1 MTRKGERITI
11 NRLRFVRRPG
21 NLLVTW
27 LVSELSEPGLRSRFG
42 GVCFEKRTRGVGFEI
57 SMISGVGR
65 YRYWELVKRGKVR
78 TFCTSCDVVCKQ
90 LLRQSCDFGN

>member
-11 NRLRFVRRPG
+11 NRLRFVRPPG

-27 LVSELSEPGLRSRFG
+27 LVSELSEQPGLRSRFG

-57 SMISGVGR
+57 SMISGIGR
-65 YRYWELVKRGKVR
+65 YRY
-78 TFCTSCDVVCKQ
+78 
-90 LLRQSCDFGN
+90 